1 MFADVRSIGM
11 LSYDITVGML
21 SMVDMLNV
29 SEVDQIECLLT
40 VDRL

>member
-1 MFADVRSIGM
+1 MFADGRSIGM
-11 LSYDITVGML
+11 LSNDKSVGML